1 LLDTDI
7 VTAQTEAA
15 DLARAVSRAEDE
27 VQVVRSRAAK
37 DQHLLDSGAI
47 TSPKQLS
54 ELQHEIVSLARRQ
67 GELEDAELEVM
78 ELLEQA
84 QDGLAALIETL
95 EDLRSKRAT
104 LCAARDVVVADI
116 SRDRAL
122 AISQRSIASVG
133 IPADLLK
140 LYQKLRENQGGVGA
154 AALRRNR
161 CEGCHMQLPP
171 TELESVL
178 AAAPDEVV
186 RCEECRRI
194 LVRIPV

>member
-1 LLDTDI
+1 MLDTDI

>member
-1 LLDTDI
+1 M
-7 VTAQTEAA
+7 TAQTEAA